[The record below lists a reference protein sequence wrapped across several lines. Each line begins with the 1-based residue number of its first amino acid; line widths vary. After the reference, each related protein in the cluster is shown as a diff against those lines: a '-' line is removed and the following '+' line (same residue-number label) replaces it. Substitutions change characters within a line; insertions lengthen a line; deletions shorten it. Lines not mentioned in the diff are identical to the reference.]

1 MTTIDLLKM
10 SQAEL
15 DALYQR
21 SLAGAVPHGVGRG
34 IAIITPQ
41 FRLRQ
46 FLAWIVKLIFWQ
58 ENILDRDQQLLI
70 NRVSP
75 LRFKSIQAQIY
86 RGASQLCDG
95 ESIILDYSKTSFIF
109 QKIRDEIR
117 EVAPGIYLGQ
127 AFWGKQRL
135 LSFILVF

>member
-1 MTTIDLLKM
+1 MTITDLLKM

-21 SLAGAVPHGVGRG
+21 SLAGTIPHGVGKG

-41 FRLRQ
+41 FRSRQ
-46 FLAWIVKLIFWQ
+46 FLALLVRLIFWQ
-58 ENILDRDQQLLI
+58 ENILDRHQQLLI
-70 NRVSP
+70 NRISP
-75 LRFKSIQAQIY
+75 FRFKSIQAQIY

-95 ESIILDYSKTSFIF
+95 ESIILDYSKTSFVF

-117 EVAPGIYLGQ
+117 EVAPGLYLGQ
-127 AFWGKQRL
+127 AFWGKRRL
-135 LSFILVF
+135 LSFILAF